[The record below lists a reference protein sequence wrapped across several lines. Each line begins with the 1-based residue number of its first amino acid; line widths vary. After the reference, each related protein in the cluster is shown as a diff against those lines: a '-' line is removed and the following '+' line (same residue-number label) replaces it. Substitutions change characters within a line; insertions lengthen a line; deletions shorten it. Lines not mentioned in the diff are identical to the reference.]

1 MPVKMAKKVQ
11 KPTTFAQIIEQEER
25 MDKAYERYEKAN
37 DKYHALI
44 DKFPDCY
51 RKLMKHNGK
60 VYLVSCSKMSCSEK
74 KQINYFEVE
83 DE

>member
-1 MPVKMAKKVQ
+1 MANKVQ

-25 MDKAYERYEKAN
+25 MNKAYERYENAN

-44 DKFPDCY
+44 NRFPDCY

-60 VYLVSCSKMSCSEK
+60 VYLVSCSKMSCSNI
-74 KQINYFEVE
+74 KQINYFEVD